1 MLCCGFHFQFFDLA
15 LHRQFFQHSHSRLSA
30 HLHRYPLFN
39 LVLLCWSYFIR
50 FYCRRSHRNKF
61 HFLHSV
67 FLCFLHSNKFLT
79 SAVRYY
85 LTIKSAKNIQ
95 PSKSKVSRICFFFV
109 VLDMMAAMAWLAIN
123 LVLQTPSSAT
133 VQICTYRYEK
143 TTIYFLVA
151 NVNVLFLKIRAN
163 E

>member
-1 MLCCGFHFQFFDLA
+1 MEAPFIYVILTCFAVGFISNFLT
-15 LHRQFFQHSHSRLSA
+15 LLYIVNS
-30 HLHRYPLFN
+30 FN
-39 LVLLCWSYFIR
+39 IR
-50 FYCRRSHRNKF
+50 TH
-61 HFLHSV
+61 V
-67 FLCFLHSNKFLT
+67 FLLIFIDTLFSTSCCFVGVILYVFIAAEVIEINFIFCTLSFFVSYIPTNLGSFTTFLT

-133 VQICTYRYEK
+133 VQLCTNRY
-143 TTIYFLVA
+143 
-151 NVNVLFLKIRAN
+151 
-163 E
+163 